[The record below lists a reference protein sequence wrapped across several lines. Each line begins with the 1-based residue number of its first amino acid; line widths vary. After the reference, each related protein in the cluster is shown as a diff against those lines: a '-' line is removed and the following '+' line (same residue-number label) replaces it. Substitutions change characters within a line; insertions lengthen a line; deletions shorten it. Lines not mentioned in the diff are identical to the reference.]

1 MRYRISN
8 WIFQPGVQ
16 ERGPL
21 GGINLEAIGIW
32 MVFQARRPDEII
44 WESRQ
49 GREAAWGLYPR
60 TLRHREVRKK
70 EDGAERLAGTPGEG
84 RGKPRESS
92 VLKANE
98 GM

>member
-1 MRYRISN
+1 
-8 WIFQPGVQ
+8 
-16 ERGPL
+16 
-21 GGINLEAIGIW
+21 

-84 RGKPRESS
+84 RGKPGESS